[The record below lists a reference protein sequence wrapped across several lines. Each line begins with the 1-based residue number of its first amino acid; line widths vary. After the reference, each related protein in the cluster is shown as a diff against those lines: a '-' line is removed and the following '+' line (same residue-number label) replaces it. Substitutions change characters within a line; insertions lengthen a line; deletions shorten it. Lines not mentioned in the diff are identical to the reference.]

1 MKSLQINCLLVILI
15 SFVIISCAAEPFDD
29 YDYDDDLL
37 LDEEEF
43 DSALGN
49 IGYYDAWNYNGEGYL
64 DEDEWDEGV
73 DIYLVDY
80 EEDDIGDF
88 SEWDEDGDGML
99 SEEEF
104 KTGLFETIDV
114 DDDEQIS
121 DEEFDDWYQD
131 EAPE

>member
-1 MKSLQINCLLVILI
+1 MKFIKRNTALIILI
-15 SFVIISCAAEPFDD
+15 SVAFISCAVEPFDD

-43 DSALGN
+43 DSALGD
-49 IGYYDAWNYNGEGYL
+49 IGYYDAWNFNGEDYL
-64 DEDEWDEGV
+64 DEEEWDEGV

-80 EEDDIGDF
+80 EADDVGDF
-88 SEWDEDGDGML
+88 SEWDENGNGML

-104 KTGLFETIDV
+104 KNSLFDTIDM

-121 DEEFDDWYQD
+121 DEEFDNWYQD